1 MSFPTR
7 LPTVPHLKED
17 GSNWAA
23 FATRFR
29 AIMQINCWSHFDGT
43 ATRLA
48 SRDVAN
54 LTSSEKA
61 VMKEWARED
70 AAVRRL
76 LSGRLPDRV
85 LLATCHHETANAL
98 WDALAIEFGHSG
110 NPNDNTP
117 EGVAHVEPDS
127 TRGEEADT
135 NAPALLQ
142 GAGPEPLMDE
152 EEHHSLEVEEEG
164 IAGENASVG
173 QDMGPRVELQHP
185 GFSPLATQEEVGLL
199 TPPSSPSPPT
209 PEAASTQHSLV
220 VNTGT
225 SATPDSDSDNEAE
238 EAFRTEMSGA
248 EDEDAFGRA
257 GLNGQ
262 LVKEGE
268 EWMPTRRPEYAPH
281 CLW

>member
-1 MSFPTR
+1 
-7 LPTVPHLKED
+7 
-17 GSNWAA
+17 
-23 FATRFR
+23 
-29 AIMQINCWSHFDGT
+29 
-43 ATRLA
+43 
-48 SRDVAN
+48 
-54 LTSSEKA
+54 
-61 VMKEWARED
+61 MKNWARED
-70 AAVRRL
+70 VAAWQL
-76 LSGRLPDRV
+76 LSVRLP
-85 LLATCHHETANAL
+85 
-98 WDALAIEFGHSG
+98 G
-110 NPNDNTP
+110 NPNNNTP
-117 EGVAHVEPDS
+117 EGVARPELDS
-127 TRGEEADT
+127 SPGEDTDSNT
-135 NAPALLQ
+135 NAPAHSE
-142 GAGPEPLMDE
+142 GAGPDLWMDVE
-152 EEHHSLEVEEEG
+152 EDHSLEVEEEG
-164 IAGENASVG
+164 TAGENASVG

-268 EWMPTRRPEYAPH
+268 EWMPTSVAGG
-281 CLW
+281 